1 MKRTTTIAAALLVF
15 ALMIALGGCGSE
27 PEGAEE
33 DTGATAPVAS
43 SLPSEGFDPMPTDGV
58 NEAEALAKAQELLPV
73 EKASGEFEGVDFDA
87 LEAAGPRFVAYLVRV
102 DLGGQVALF
111 EVRADGIAHNI
122 YQYQRAFDS
131 GSLIWTPV
139 EDSQGQTA
147 APASAGE
154 VAAAAAVES
163 AMRDAFPDDPFT
175 VSIHGYRIVY
185 LAEGAHSMTFEIA
198 PGGSLIS
205 VRI

>member
-1 MKRTTTIAAALLVF
+1 MKRATLVVTALLTL
-15 ALMIALGGCGSE
+15 ALALVGCGDGS
-27 PEGAEE
+27 A
-33 DTGATAPVAS
+33 DTTDEVETTAPQAPGT
-43 SLPSEGFDPMPTDGV
+43 PSEGYDPMPTDGA
-58 NEAEALAKAQELLPV
+58 NETEALARVTELLPV
-73 EKASGEFEGVDFDA
+73 EKASGDFEGVDFDA

-131 GSLIWTPV
+131 GSLIWTAA

-147 APASAGE
+147 APVSAGE
-154 VAAAAAVES
+154 IAAAAAVES
-163 AMRDAFPDDPFT
+163 AMRDAFPEDPFT
-175 VSIHGYRIVY
+175 VSMHGYRFVY
-185 LAEGAHSMTFEIA
+185 IAEGTSMLTFEIG

-205 VRI
+205 VGM

>member
-1 MKRTTTIAAALLVF
+1 MKRTALVAAALLALAF
-15 ALMIALGGCGSE
+15 ALVGCGDGS
-27 PEGAEE
+27 A
-33 DTGATAPVAS
+33 DTGGEGETTAPQTTGT
-43 SLPSEGFDPMPTDGV
+43 PSEGYDAMPTDGA
-58 NEAEALAKAQELLPV
+58 NEAEALARVAELLPV
-73 EKASGEFEGVDFDA
+73 EKASGDFEGVDFDA

-131 GSLIWTPV
+131 GSLIWTAA

-154 VAAAAAVES
+154 IAAAAAVES
-163 AMRDAFPDDPFT
+163 AMRDAFPEDPFT
-175 VSIHGYRIVY
+175 VSIHGYRFVY
-185 LAEGAHSMTFEIA
+185 MAEGTSTLTFEVA

-205 VRI
+205 VGM